1 MPESKKPDED
11 STLSNLMDSTT
22 IIPGD
27 GPQRQELHI
36 IGLTVAIIEG
46 QNKGVEF
53 PITFNRM
60 TIGRKNTDIILDDPL
75 ISRKHAE
82 IEVLGRGYYFVKD
95 LASSNGTLVNGVLIT
110 NQRVHPFDK
119 IQVGGTVMTIIE
131 K

>member
-1 MPESKKPDED
+1 MPESKKQDEITS
-11 STLSNLMDSTT
+11 STNIADSTT

-36 IGLTVAIIEG
+36 VGLTVAIMEG
-46 QNKGVEF
+46 PNKGTEY
-53 PITFNRM
+53 PILYNRM
-60 TIGRKNTDIILDDPL
+60 TIGRKNTDIVLDDPL

-82 IEVLGRGYYFVKD
+82 IEVLGRGYYFIKD
-95 LASSNGTLVNGVLIT
+95 LASSNGTLVNGVMIT

-119 IQVGGTVMTIIE
+119 ITVGGTVLTIIE

>member
-1 MPESKKPDED
+1 MSEPKKQDEKD
-11 STLSNLMDSTT
+11 IITNITDSTT
-22 IIPGD
+22 IIPGE
-27 GPQRQELHI
+27 GPQKQELHI
-36 IGLTVAIIEG
+36 IGLTIAIMEG
-46 QNKGVEF
+46 PDKGKEF

-60 TIGRKNTDIILDDPL
+60 TIGRKNTDIVIDDPL

-82 IEVLGRGYYFVKD
+82 LEVLGRGYYFIKD

-119 IQVGGTVMTIIE
+119 IHIGGTILTIIE

>member
-1 MPESKKPDED
+1 MPENKKPDENPV
-11 STLSNLMDSTT
+11 SKNITDSTT

-27 GPQRQELHI
+27 SPQRQELHI
-36 IGLTVAIIEG
+36 IGLTIAVIEG
-46 QNKGVEF
+46 NDKGTEF
-53 PITFNRM
+53 PITYNRM

-95 LASSNGTLVNGVLIT
+95 LASSNGTMVNGVLIT

-119 IQVGGTVMTIIE
+119 IQVGRTIMTIIE

>member
-1 MPESKKPDED
+1 MPEPKKPDKD
-11 STLSNLMDSTT
+11 STLSKITENTT

-27 GPQRQELHI
+27 GPQRHELHI
-36 IGLTVAIIEG
+36 IGLAVAIIEG
-46 QNKGVEF
+46 QNKGTEF